1 MRLGRAAFWRLT
13 ALNLGV
19 ATLLVALLPAAFSL
33 SRPGLPP
40 LPLWPVIMLHLC
52 LPIGWLGAQRLHDV
66 GRRGWHAWLPLVA
79 FACVEIVPSAI
90 LPLLPLL
97 ALWVQN
103 TQLPSSITEISKAV
117 IIATWLGALLL
128 AAGALRTVFLW
139 LMPGDAGDNRYGPPP
154 LDTNPAVPGPR
165 LEGRFLTGRM
175 QRLPFWLI
183 MLGNIALVYGVKYA
197 LANWAGGSRLGL
209 LSWISA
215 LLYLPSFAAAM
226 LRLHDRNQSG
236 VLAILVFAVNAAAP
250 VLEPFLDH
258 SQINWMNIAIDI
270 LSIYLLFQCLQP
282 GDPDENRYGPAG
294 GTAPLPAPAR
304 EIAAPA
310 RQVKAAAK
318 SMKPDARQGFGRRGI

>member
-19 ATLLVALLPAAFSL
+19 AAILVALLPAALSL
-33 SRPGLPP
+33 PLPGLPP
-40 LPLWPVIMLHLC
+40 LPLWPVVALHLC

-79 FACVEIVPSAI
+79 FACLEILPSAI

-97 ALWVQN
+97 ALWVQH
-103 TQLPSSITEISKAV
+103 TEFPPSIADNSKFV
-117 IIATWLGALLL
+117 IIAIWLGALLL

-154 LDTNPAVPGPR
+154 LDTTPSVPRPR

-183 MLGNIALVYGVKYA
+183 MLANIALVYGVKYA
-197 LANWAGGSRLGL
+197 LANWPSGSHLGL

-215 LLYLPSFAAAM
+215 YLYLPSFAAAM

-236 VLAILVFAVNAAAP
+236 VLAILVFVVNAAAP

-282 GDPDENRYGPAG
+282 GDPDENPYGPAG
-294 GTAPLPAPAR
+294 GTTPVGPRAR
-304 EIAAPA
+304 ATGTHKTDRDRPKKDE
-310 RQVKAAAK
+310 V
-318 SMKPDARQGFGRRGI
+318 